1 MKKLELTQEEQ
12 QLAVEKIKNYFFTEK
27 EETITDLSA
36 ILLLDFILENIGP
49 LIYNQAIKD
58 AHIFMGEKLD
68 DLFSL
73 EKSTRQSKI
82 RQPQNSGHKR

>member
-1 MKKLELTQEEQ
+1 MKNIELTKEEQ
-12 QLAVEKIKNYFFTEK
+12 QLAVENIKSYFFTEK
-27 EETITDLSA
+27 EESITDLSA

-58 AHIFMGEKLD
+58 AHFFMGEKLD

-73 EKSTRQSKI
+73 EKSTVQSKI
-82 RQPQNSGHKR
+82 RQPLNSSHKR